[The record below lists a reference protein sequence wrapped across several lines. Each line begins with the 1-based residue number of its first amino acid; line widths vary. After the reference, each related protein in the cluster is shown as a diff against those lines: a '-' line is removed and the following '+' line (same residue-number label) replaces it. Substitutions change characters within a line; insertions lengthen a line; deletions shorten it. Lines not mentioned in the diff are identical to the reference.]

1 MSDRKVVLKMV
12 MSLDGFVTSPDGT
25 HEWMFEWFGDDSGEW
40 NRRALEEAGVHAMG
54 RRSYEIM
61 GPHWAASEG
70 PIATAMNEK
79 PKAVF
84 SRTLEKAEWGPAEI
98 FGGDLGAEIADLK
111 ARDDEGTVLVHGG
124 PDFAKSL
131 TRLGLVDEYQL
142 TTVPIAI
149 GAGHSPFAELR
160 EHLKLDVVEEE
171 RFQSGALAQILVPK
185 HERPPEAAA
194 SRAWLRA
201 MQDTS
206 DHAGAAGALD
216 VIPRSMAPA
225 LHPSGSRNQPR
236 LCFRV
241 NRAVPAWAAPHRSP
255 YGRMRMIVFPLRRS
269 VGLRAATASSRVATM
284 AMLVRSRPSRTR

>member
-1 MSDRKVVLKMV
+1 MSNRKVILKMV
-12 MSLDGFVTSPDGT
+12 LSLDGFATSPDGT
-25 HEWMFEWFGDDSGEW
+25 HEWMFEWFDDDSGEW

-84 SRTLEKAEWGPAEI
+84 SRTLKKAEWGPAEI
-98 FGGDLGAEIADLK
+98 FGGDLTAAIAELK
-111 ARDDEGTVLVHGG
+111 ARHDEGTVLVHGG

-131 TRLGLVDEYQL
+131 TRLGLVDEYHL

-149 GAGHSPFAELR
+149 GAGHSPFAELG

-185 HERPPEAAA
+185 RERPPRLIRAAA
-194 SRAWLRA
+194 A
-201 MQDTS
+201 
-206 DHAGAAGALD
+206 
-216 VIPRSMAPA
+216 PR
-225 LHPSGSRNQPR
+225 GS
-236 LCFRV
+236 
-241 NRAVPAWAAPHRSP
+241 
-255 YGRMRMIVFPLRRS
+255 
-269 VGLRAATASSRVATM
+269 
-284 AMLVRSRPSRTR
+284 